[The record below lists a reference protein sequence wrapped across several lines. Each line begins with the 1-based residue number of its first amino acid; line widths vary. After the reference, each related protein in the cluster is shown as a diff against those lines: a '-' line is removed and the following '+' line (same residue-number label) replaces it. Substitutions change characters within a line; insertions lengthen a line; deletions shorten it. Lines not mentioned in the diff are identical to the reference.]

1 MIYLGSLEPF
11 MCTHNPPNDDH
22 RHWTSVDKNRPV
34 HTRRTSRLSALKRS
48 EDESRNTHS
57 RSEPVTLGSIRIGT
71 MRATNAQAAPPM
83 YMLKGPRFQG
93 PARNLF
99 PTKKTRMK
107 IGIVNATKAATAA
120 IENSAPAASGPPKT
134 RRVMRMPSVVLNQTA
149 LTGVRVC
156 LFTLFIH
163 QEQGK
168 QSSRA

>member
-1 MIYLGSLEPF
+1 MTYLGSLEPF
-11 MCTHNPPNDDH
+11 MCTYNPPDDDH
-22 RHWTSVDKNRPV
+22 RHRTSVDKNRPI
-34 HTRRTSRLSALKRS
+34 HTRRTSRLSALGRAWNES
-48 EDESRNTHS
+48 EGTHS

-71 MRATNAQAAPPM
+71 MRATNPQAAPPM

-107 IGIVNATKAATAA
+107 MGIVNATKAATAA

-134 RRVMRMPSVVLNQTA
+134 RRVMRMPSTVLNQTA

-156 LFTLFIH
+156 LFTLLIH